1 MKKLTLI
8 LFCFFYA
15 SNVFAQM
22 AQSLL
27 IDPKALSLGNAVTA
41 DPPGLASIHY
51 NPAGLTKLEGR
62 QLSVTLFNVIL
73 QTGAEYSLPD
83 GYATDENGNE
93 VDPGLLDFRD
103 DPVVGQEG
111 EAAPGLYA
119 PKIGIVPLHLPV
131 ATLPGGGISVNPP
144 GSKFTFATMSY
155 MAMAGVLVKEDD
167 DPGRYQGKQVG
178 MQRLTY
184 LSPSFGY
191 KVNDEF
197 SVGFGVLLSHQA
209 FAISQDVRAVNILM
223 AAGEMVQ
230 EAFGCEEGGGG
241 SDPLVPFISMC
252 GGRIGPYRDIGNLSM
267 QLEKSMSFTYH
278 MGVLWEPNDWFAWG
292 ASYQSEAKDELTGE
306 FEFDYSRDFSG
317 FFSGFRGSIFGAIV
331 GAMFQLPTGVSKETG
346 YVATEF
352 TYPQHF
358 QTGFKFRFM
367 DKLQFNVDAGWTDYD
382 EWESFKFEFDR
393 QLDFL
398 NAAKI
403 LAPTEV
409 TATSLEQRLDYKS
422 HWNFGFGLEYQLS
435 SRLKARLGYE
445 PRSSSIPDGQRNVMA
460 PFGEANIYA
469 VGFGYQWDLDTV
481 VDVSL
486 SFMKSEEEILA
497 SDPSGSLNTDC
508 LTCVAANPYPGLD
521 VKTYLSVAA
530 AGITFR
536 TKF

>member
-1 MKKLTLI
+1 MKKLL
-8 LFCFFYA
+8 LYVCFMSF
-15 SNVFAQM
+15 SSQLFAQM

-62 QLSVTLFNVIL
+62 QLSVSLFNVIL
-73 QTGAEYSLPD
+73 KVGTEYNLPD
-83 GYATDENGNE
+83 GYGVDEDGNE
-93 VDPGLLDFRD
+93 EDTGLLDFRD
-103 DPVVGQEG
+103 DPVLGEEG
-111 EAAPGLYA
+111 EAHPGLFI
-119 PKIGIVPLHLPV
+119 PGVGPIPLHLPV
-131 ATLPGGGISVNPP
+131 ATLPAGGFSITPP
-144 GSKFTFATMSY
+144 GSKFTFATLSY
-155 MAMAGVLVKEDD
+155 IPMAGTLIKEDD
-167 DPGRYQGKQVG
+167 DPGRYQGKQVA

-191 KVNDEF
+191 KVSDEF
-197 SVGFGVLLSHQA
+197 SVGFGVLLSHQS

-252 GGRIGPYRDIGNLSM
+252 GGLIGPYRDIGNLTM
-267 QLEKSMSFTYH
+267 QFEKSMSFTYH
-278 MGVLWEPNDWFAWG
+278 MGMLWEPNDWFAWG
-292 ASYQSEAKDELTGE
+292 ASYQSEAKEDMTGE

-317 FFSGFRGSIFGAIV
+317 FFSGFRGSVFGAII

-346 YVATEF
+346 YVSTEF

-382 EWESFKFEFDR
+382 EWESFQFEFDR

-403 LAPTEV
+403 LAPTEI
-409 TATSLEQRLDYKS
+409 TSTTLEQRLEYKS

-435 SRLKARLGYE
+435 SRLKARLGFE

-460 PFGEANIYA
+460 PFGSANIYA
-469 VGFGYQWDLDTV
+469 MGFGYQWDLDTV

-486 SFMKSEEEILA
+486 SYMKSEEEILA
-497 SDPSGSLNTDC
+497 SDPSASLNTDC
-508 LTCVAANPYPGLD
+508 LTCVASNPYPGLD
-521 VKTYLSVAA
+521 IKTSLSVAA
-530 AGITFR
+530 AGISFR